1 MTHGAHAALCLTGIG
16 DSGERRGDH
25 VAVLERSCEFCAL
38 LGIMAQPVEE
48 LGEAPLVR
56 VDASAP
62 LDGFEIFRVGERC
75 DLLRFFFCAVIAPEV
90 VVVERFEVGVDG
102 NYARS
107 GSVKSDS
114 FNLRAVDFGLGDG
127 FARGLGES
135 VHLVRVGLG
144 CVVGVFAF
152 AFERILGRGG
162 AEASTLAVEQ
172 RDAHAEG
179 SEIYACDDGHCLC
192 SVSR

>member
-1 MTHGAHAALCLTGIG
+1 M
-16 DSGERRGDH
+16 
-25 VAVLERSCEFCAL
+25 LEGGCEFRAL
-38 LGIMAQPVEE
+38 LGIVAQPVEK
-48 LGEAPLVR
+48 LGEAPLMR

-62 LDGFEIFRVGERC
+62 LDGFEIFGVSERG

-90 VVVERFEVGVDG
+90 VVVERLEVGVDG

-107 GSVKSDS
+107 GGVESDG

-127 FARGLGES
+127 FARSLGES
-135 VHLVRVGLG
+135 VHLIRVGLG

-152 AFERILGRGG
+152 AFERILGRGS
-162 AEASTLAVEQ
+162 AEASALAVEQ

-179 SEIYACDDGHCLC
+179 SEIYACDDGHLPLLRLQIK
-192 SVSR
+192 VEKTFYERVLEKDYLE